1 MTSMKSLK
9 SLLVILFI
17 GCLSSSAMAQ
27 DWANLEKYAEA
38 NSQLAHPA
46 ADESRVVFMGNSI
59 TEKWEK
65 YDSTFFSSNP
75 YINRGISGQVT
86 SQMLL
91 RFRPDVLELHPKVV
105 VILAGTND
113 IAENKGPITIEQIA
127 GNIFSMAEL
136 AKANGIKV
144 VLATALPAISYSWRP
159 EIEPADKIIA
169 LNDLLKEYAKKNNLV
184 LIDYYTPMVNSE
196 KGLKK
201 EYGRDTVHPSIEGY
215 KVMEVLVKEAIQKAL
230 ATCCK

>member
-1 MTSMKSLK
+1 MKSLK
-9 SLLVILFI
+9 SLFVILFI
-17 GCLSSSAMAQ
+17 GCISSSAMAQ
-27 DWANLEKYAEA
+27 DWANLGRYAEA
-38 NSQLAHPA
+38 NSQLVTSS
-46 ADESRVVFMGNSI
+46 ADENRVVFMGNSI
-59 TEKWEK
+59 TEKWKK
-65 YDSTFFSSNP
+65 YDSDFFSSNP
-75 YINRGISGQVT
+75 YICRGISGQVT

-91 RFRPDVLELHPKVV
+91 RFRPDVLELNPKVV

-159 EIEPADKIIA
+159 GIEPAEKIVA
-169 LNDLLKEYAKKNNLV
+169 LNKLIKAYAKKNNHVFL
-184 LIDYYTPMVNSE
+184 DYYKPMVNKQ

-201 EYGRDTVHPSIEGY
+201 EYGRDTVHPSLTGY
-215 KVMEVLVKEAIQKAL
+215 KVMEKLVKKAIKKAL
-230 ATCCK
+230 RAN